1 MLGVVRFQSIQQRVW
16 QFQRSLFSAGLGLN
30 RVPTLIDARR
40 AVSSISFT
48 STNHQYAMS
57 ESYMFGP
64 WPIDDGE
71 IFAKTSLSFA
81 FVNLKPIVPGHVL
94 VSTKRVVP
102 RFTDLTPEET
112 QDVWNLAQ
120 KVGQMLEKYHGASS
134 LTLTIQDGPAAGQ
147 TVPHVHVHI
156 LPRKD
161 GDFEPNDIV
170 YDEVDASSK
179 DYVLEKKQNL
189 DEARPARTPEEMAA
203 EALEYRKYFST

>member
-1 MLGVVRFQSIQQRVW
+1 
-16 QFQRSLFSAGLGLN
+16 
-30 RVPTLIDARR
+30 
-40 AVSSISFT
+40 
-48 STNHQYAMS
+48 
-57 ESYMFGP
+57 MFGP

-112 QDVWNLAQ
+112 HDVWNLAQ
-120 KVGQMLEKYHGASS
+120 KVGQMLEKHHGASS

-161 GDFEPNDIV
+161 GDFVPNDTV
-170 YDEVDASSK
+170 YEEVDTSSK
-179 DYVLEKKQNL
+179 EYVLEKKQNL

-203 EALEYRKYFST
+203 EALEYRKYF

>member
-1 MLGVVRFQSIQQRVW
+1 
-16 QFQRSLFSAGLGLN
+16 
-30 RVPTLIDARR
+30 
-40 AVSSISFT
+40 
-48 STNHQYAMS
+48 
-57 ESYMFGP
+57 MFGP

-120 KVGQMLEKYHGASS
+120 KVGQMLEKHHGASS

-161 GDFEPNDIV
+161 GDFVPNDTV
-170 YDEVDASSK
+170 YEEVDTSSK
-179 DYVLEKKQNL
+179 EYVLEKKQNL

-203 EALEYRKYFST
+203 EALEYGKYF

>member
-1 MLGVVRFQSIQQRVW
+1 M
-16 QFQRSLFSAGLGLN
+16 
-30 RVPTLIDARR
+30 
-40 AVSSISFT
+40 
-48 STNHQYAMS
+48 
-57 ESYMFGP
+57 
-64 WPIDDGE
+64 
-71 IFAKTSLSFA
+71 
-81 FVNLKPIVPGHVL
+81 NLKPIVPGHVL

-120 KVGQMLEKYHGASS
+120 KVGQMLEKHHGASS

-161 GDFEPNDIV
+161 GDFVPNDTV
-170 YDEVDASSK
+170 YEEVDTSSK
-179 DYVLEKKQNL
+179 EYVLEKKQNL

-203 EALEYRKYFST
+203 EALEYRKYF